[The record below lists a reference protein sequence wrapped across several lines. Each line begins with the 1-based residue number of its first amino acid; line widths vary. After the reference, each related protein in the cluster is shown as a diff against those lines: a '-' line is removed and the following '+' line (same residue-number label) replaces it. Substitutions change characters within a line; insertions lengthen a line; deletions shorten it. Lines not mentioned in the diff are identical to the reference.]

1 LYQIDEKKY
10 LESLLKVAFEL
21 NNTDIDLGDE
31 IKIIK
36 KLDRDVEEDLFPSEA
51 FIYFLLLIIN
61 KKTLLHQ
68 VFWNAFAEAYLHNV
82 RNIVNFDLSEITNL
96 IKIVEK
102 NGDNSLLK
110 KFKSFLTTNAILREA
125 SNELIETE
133 LVNSIPWIAAEAQ
146 IEFQKKDI
154 DKIILPNLKII
165 LDSYLILNGLN
176 PNGLKLFLNSENA
189 EETDEENLLY
199 LEKVGLIKS
208 SESSLNSKD
217 KLQDY
222 LDEDKRRK
230 NFYKELS
237 QKNSSDILK
246 IEEVDKHHFLEI
258 ENAIFHLN
266 SLRMSTR
273 EFLTIKEFRPGSGY
287 QIGLDSLFDL
297 SLKDF
302 LSSEDNLYEFEISK
316 KLSEEINEALK
327 PAKIGTIFLA
337 SITYLIEILEARRNV
352 ILEKCMTFRQ
362 LSLLA
367 GLKTDTTLKNEITR
381 ASSILKPSEIEKGK
395 IDAASALAWLKDNK
409 RRKQFK
415 GIVHSGNFETKI
427 SQKSLEALNAKV
439 KNLASK
445 LDGSSKALYMEP
457 EINIQ
462 RTAES
467 KSKKFMRT
475 FIRDLLSKNKL
486 SKQSEAFLE
495 KNSQELLND

>member
-1 LYQIDEKKY
+1 MYQIEEKKY
-10 LESLLKVAFEL
+10 LESLLKVTFEL

-146 IEFQKKDI
+146 IEFQKKDK

-199 LEKVGLIKS
+199 LEKEGLIRS
-208 SESSLNSKD
+208 SESSLNSKK
-217 KLQDY
+217 KLKDY
-222 LDEDKRRK
+222 LDEDKGIK
-230 NFYKELS
+230 NLYRELS
-237 QKNSSDILK
+237 QKDSSDFVKTQQVEIQ
-246 IEEVDKHHFLEI
+246 HSLEI
-258 ENAIFHLN
+258 ENAIYHLN
-266 SLRMSTR
+266 SLRMSIR
-273 EFLTIKEFRPGSGY
+273 EFLTVKEFKPGSGY
-287 QIGLDSLFDL
+287 QIGLDNFCDL
-297 SLKDF
+297 SLIDF
-302 LSSEDNLYEFEISK
+302 LKNEDNLYEFEISK
-316 KLSEEINEALK
+316 KLSEEIKESLMS
-327 PAKIGTIFLA
+327 AKIGTIFLS
-337 SITYLIEILEARRNV
+337 SITYLIEILEARKDV
-352 ILEKCMTFRQ
+352 ISHKCMTFRQ

-381 ASSILKPSEIEKGK
+381 VSSTLKPSKIEKGK
-395 IDAASALAWLKDNK
+395 VDAASALDWLKDNK

-415 GIVHSGNFETKI
+415 EFVHSGNFETKI

-445 LDGSSKALYMEP
+445 LDGSSKALYMQP
-457 EINIQ
+457 EGVIQ
-462 RTAES
+462 RTLES
-467 KSKKFMRT
+467 KSKRFLRT
-475 FIRDLLSKNKL
+475 FIRDILSTNKL
-486 SKQSEAFLE
+486 SKNSEAFLD
-495 KNSQELLND
+495 KNLQELLND